1 MERKKTDDRAQQDRG
16 VQHDIQRQ
24 IAIGQRKGEKK
35 TKNKKLAKPE
45 ITMVQVA
52 AEERKGGGISG
63 STGEKKKVAANQ
75 NYSSQNI

>member
-35 TKNKKLAKPE
+35 TKKQE
-45 ITMVQVA
+45 V
-52 AEERKGGGISG
+52 S
-63 STGEKKKVAANQ
+63 
-75 NYSSQNI
+75 